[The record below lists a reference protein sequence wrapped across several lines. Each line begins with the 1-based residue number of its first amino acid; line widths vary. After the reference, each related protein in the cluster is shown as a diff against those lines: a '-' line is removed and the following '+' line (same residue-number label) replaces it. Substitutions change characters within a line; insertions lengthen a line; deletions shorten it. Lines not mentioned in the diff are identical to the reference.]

1 MKFKKQ
7 VALLLLIPLFAF
19 TAHKYYISL
28 CEIEYVKEQKS
39 LQITIG
45 MFIDDIEFTLNK
57 NHNTTLNLATDNEVE
72 HIDKYYSEY
81 LKKHFKILIN
91 NNLKSFVFIGK
102 EYDGDIVRFYLEVTD
117 INEIKSIE
125 IMNTSLFR
133 DFENQQNIIKIN
145 ANNTHKTFYLNRKN
159 DKGLLNF

>member
-1 MKFKKQ
+1 MKLKKY
-7 VALLLLIPLFAF
+7 VAILLLIPLFAF
-19 TAHKYYISL
+19 TVHKYYISL

-45 MFIDDIEFTLNK
+45 MFIDDIEFTLNR
-57 NHNTTLNLATDNEVE
+57 NHNTTLNLATKNEIE
-72 HIDKYYSEY
+72 HIDSYYSEY
-81 LKKHFKILIN
+81 LNKHFKIIVN
-91 NNLKSFVFIGK
+91 NTQKSYLFIGK
-102 EYDGDIVRFYLEVTD
+102 EYDDDIVRFYLEITD

-125 IMNTSLFR
+125 VINTSLFR

-145 ANNTHKTFYLNRKN
+145 ANNTHKTFYLNKKN

>member
-1 MKFKKQ
+1 MKFKQ
-7 VALLLLIPLFAF
+7 YVVLFLLIPLFAF
-19 TAHKYYISL
+19 NVHKYYISL

-45 MFIDDIEFTLNK
+45 IFIDDLELTLNK
-57 NHNTTLNLATDNEVE
+57 NHNTSLNLATKKEVE
-72 HIDKYYSEY
+72 HIDNYYFEY
-81 LKKHFKILIN
+81 LNKHFKVIVN

-102 EYDGDIVRFYLEVTD
+102 EYDDDIVRFYLEITG
-117 INEIKSIE
+117 INELKSIE
-125 IMNTSLFR
+125 VINTSLLR

-145 ANNTHKTFYLNRKN
+145 ANNTHKTFYLNKKN